1 MGQEQSRSPQEYPP
15 QEHYA
20 QEYSTLEYSPLE
32 YSPLEYSPRE
42 YFPREY
48 SPQEYSPP
56 SPESDDFILGLV
68 LEASRHTARTVPA
81 CRFYAKG
88 HCNRGDD
95 CTFRHDKET
104 YAPEILQSFKDSSKP
119 PCRYYIKGSCNKGA
133 SCPFRHDDTFKS
145 NGEEGSAR
153 RAAPCRFFSKGK
165 CTKGDS
171 CPFQHDSATK
181 GQDLPQTT
189 KVEYI
194 SPASNLLD

>member
-1 MGQEQSRSPQEYPP
+1 MGQEQSRSPQE
-15 QEHYA
+15 
-20 QEYSTLEYSPLE
+20 SP
-32 YSPLEYSPRE
+32 
-42 YFPREY
+42 
-48 SPQEYSPP
+48 PQEYSPP

-104 YAPEILQSFKDSSKP
+104 YAPEVVQSSKDSSKP
-119 PCRYYIKGSCNKGA
+119 LCRYYMKGGCNKGA
-133 SCPFRHDDTFKS
+133 LCPFRHDDTFRT
-145 NGEEGSAR
+145 NGEEGPAR
-153 RAAPCRFFSKGK
+153 RAAPCRFFSIGK

-189 KVEYI
+189 NKVEYI
-194 SPASNLLD
+194 SPVSNPSIKTS